1 MELNRKEYEESLDTT
16 DVQWEDV
23 PNEELSP
30 INEPVKQGE
39 ISGNVIDL
47 SAPAPISVDAEEF
60 EESQPTK
67 DLELDNLEGDS
78 NFKESKKE
86 PLDAPEQEIDAK
98 ESEEDFSEGDGNSLN
113 IPDSHS
119 RVAANSI
126 IGVTSHMLE
135 VGAGFFVKI
144 KKEKSF
150 YQFEEVIQQLDA
162 QNDKNVKRFRLD
174 EEDQALLRPILV
186 QVLNAKA
193 QKLTPEQQLIGAALA
208 ILMKKGQ
215 MALEIKAENQML
227 AEQLKESIRNA
238 SRFNA
243 TENQSSQNSDQ
254 DQQKEAA

>member
-1 MELNRKEYEESLDTT
+1 MDLNKKEYEESLDTT
-16 DVQWEDV
+16 DVQWEEV
-23 PNEELSP
+23 PSELLSP

-47 SAPAPISVDAEEF
+47 SASAPRHESNEEF
-60 EESQPTK
+60 E
-67 DLELDNLEGDS
+67 DLQIEEELEIDNLEGDANS
-78 NFKESKKE
+78 NEPKKE
-86 PLDAPEQEIDAK
+86 PLDAPEQEIDAE
-98 ESEEDFSEGDGNSLN
+98 ESEEYFSEGDRNSLN

-174 EEDQALLRPILV
+174 EEDQALLRPILI

-193 QKLTPEQQLIGAALA
+193 QKLTPEQQLMGAALA

-227 AEQLKESIRNA
+227 VEQLKESIRTA

-243 TENQSSQNSDQ
+243 TENQASQKSNQ

>member
-1 MELNRKEYEESLDTT
+1 
-16 DVQWEDV
+16 
-23 PNEELSP
+23 
-30 INEPVKQGE
+30 
-39 ISGNVIDL
+39 
-47 SAPAPISVDAEEF
+47 
-60 EESQPTK
+60 
-67 DLELDNLEGDS
+67 
-78 NFKESKKE
+78 
-86 PLDAPEQEIDAK
+86 
-98 ESEEDFSEGDGNSLN
+98 
-113 IPDSHS
+113 
-119 RVAANSI
+119 
-126 IGVTSHMLE
+126 MLE

-174 EEDQALLRPILV
+174 EEDQALLRPILI

-193 QKLTPEQQLIGAALA
+193 QKLTPEQQLMGAALA

-227 AEQLKESIRNA
+227 VEQLKESIQNA

-243 TENQSSQNSDQ
+243 AENQPSQKSDQ

>member
-1 MELNRKEYEESLDTT
+1 MELNKKEYEESLDTT

-47 SAPAPISVDAEEF
+47 SAPAPIGDDVEEV
-60 EESQPTK
+60 EESQPTN
-67 DLELDNLEGDS
+67 DLEVDNLEGDS

-227 AEQLKESIRNA
+227 VNQLKESIRAA
-238 SRFNA
+238 SRYNA
-243 TENQSSQNSDQ
+243 AENQPSQETNQ
-254 DQQKEAA
+254 NQEKEAA